1 MIFHRPPPLWRTL
14 LIMVLS
20 GFLFILLFVL
30 LMDQV
35 CYSDITS
42 RQMMYPGAEIV
53 FEDYDLFR
61 PRGMG
66 YTTLVLQTDDD
77 EETLKLVAART
88 QPRTA
93 ARGALPRPGCHHL
106 GRATRA
112 GRPPRLCQ
120 QLRRLAVAW

>member
-14 LIMVLS
+14 VTLLLS
-20 GFLFILLFVL
+20 GLLIILLFVL

-77 EETLKLVAART
+77 EETLKQWLRERNLELLRAERYRGLAAITWGVQPEQEGRLVYASSC
-88 QPRTA
+88 
-93 ARGALPRPGCHHL
+93 G
-106 GRATRA
+106 
-112 GRPPRLCQ
+112 
-120 QLRRLAVAW
+120 V

>member
-77 EETLKLVAART
+77 EETLKLWLRERNLELLRAERYRGLAAIT
-88 QPRTA
+88 WGVQPEQE
-93 ARGALPRPGCHHL
+93 
-106 GRATRA
+106 GRLVYASSC
-112 GRPPRLCQ
+112 G
-120 QLRRLAVAW
+120 V